1 MQGDSTQHVDCYSGT
16 KKDETFT
23 KPAVPAQ
30 KLSGISRADKL
41 ADQYLNTGESTRELI
56 ALGDTPVLKT
66 KTRSATAAVSQDQPR
81 AITIDKPSKQCVYS
95 YITYRLIVDIY

>member
-30 KLSGISRADKL
+30 KSSSSRADKL
-41 ADQYLNTGESTRELI
+41 AEQYLNTGESTRELI

>member
-30 KLSGISRADKL
+30 KWSSSRADKL
-41 ADQYLNTGESTRELI
+41 AEQYLNTGESTRELI

-66 KTRSATAAVSQDQPR
+66 KTRSATAAVAQDQPR
-81 AITIDKPSKQCVYS
+81 AITIDKPSKPYVSS
-95 YITYRLIVDIY
+95 YITFRFIVDIY